1 MHRPPILAR
10 TMRRFIWPSL
20 IWLLALALPIQG
32 LAAATM
38 VNCSIGHEHH
48 DTAPAASGAA
58 GHGVAPYHAHGAGL
72 THQMHAHATDS
83 GDQHA
88 ANDDGAPIL
97 HKCSACAACC
107 MGLALPSAGSS
118 APELPLA
125 AAVALPTPAV
135 HAVAFL
141 TGGPD
146 RPPRALSA

>member
-1 MHRPPILAR
+1 
-10 TMRRFIWPSL
+10 MRRFIWPSL

-38 VNCSIGHEHH
+38 VNCAVGHEHH
-48 DTAPAASGAA
+48 GALPAAAVPIA
-58 GHGVAPYHAHGAGL
+58 IALHAHDAGVARQPHEHGAVASD
-72 THQMHAHATDS
+72 HR
-83 GDQHA
+83 A
-88 ANDDGAPIL
+88 ADNGVAPIL

-125 AAVALPTPAV
+125 VAVALPAPAV